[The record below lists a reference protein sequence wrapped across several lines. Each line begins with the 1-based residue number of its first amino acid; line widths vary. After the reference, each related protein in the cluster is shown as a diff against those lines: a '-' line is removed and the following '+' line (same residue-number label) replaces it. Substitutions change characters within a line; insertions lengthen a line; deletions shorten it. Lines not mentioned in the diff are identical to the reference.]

1 MNVAHILG
9 MTHTHVTRV
18 TCENLD
24 QSELGIQYPHTCHV
38 GVIMGAHRGGYKMP
52 RG

>member
-1 MNVAHILG
+1 MNVAHILD

-18 TCENLD
+18 TCGNLD
-24 QSELGIQYPHTCHV
+24 QSELGIQYPHTYMGGLSWALIEV
-38 GVIMGAHRGGYKMP
+38 GNQMP